1 MWADNIKCEI
11 ITEFLVQSNS
21 SEVYQKS
28 LMQDLFAYFFSLAFI
43 CPFLLFEKKIRKNV
57 FSSSHFSFLK

>member
-1 MWADNIKCEI
+1 MWADNIKYEI

-28 LMQDLFAYFFSLAFI
+28 LMQDLFA
-43 CPFLLFEKKIRKNV
+43 
-57 FSSSHFSFLK
+57 